1 MSRRR
6 TARQIEVKDT
16 SPEAALEK
24 VLDDLCVVLG
34 FCLPPD
40 EKAKLRSDPPSG
52 VDAFTDAVIR
62 AEGMDPVY
70 VDGDLRRRMREIVEA
85 GAGRV
90 L

>member
-1 MSRRR
+1 M
-6 TARQIEVKDT
+6 
-16 SPEAALEK
+16 EK

-34 FCLPPD
+34 FCLHVLGFCLHPE
-40 EKAKLRSDPPSG
+40 EKAKLRTDPPSG

-70 VDGDLRRRMREIVEA
+70 VDGDPRRRMQEIVEA
-85 GAGRV
+85 GAGRI